1 MNNIMREEW
10 GKKGLN
16 ITDNVLTTYV
26 NGVDGIMAGGVTT
39 YDAMLWYV
47 VKQLPNYKEDP
58 VIVYA
63 MREACH
69 HNLYSIANSNGMN
82 GMGPDTTIKRVELKV
97 FSTMKIGIVVF
108 GILFTFATTMWVSG
122 ARKFKVTQ
130 EYKDY
135 KEFKA
140 ELRAKKKAERKAAK

>member
-1 MNNIMREEW
+1 MREEW
-10 GKKGLN
+10 GKVGLN

-47 VKQLPNYKEDP
+47 VKQLPEYKNDP
-58 VIVYA
+58 VIVNA

-82 GMGPDTTIKRVELKV
+82 GMGPDTTIKVTELKV
-97 FSTMKIGIVVF
+97 ISSLRLGVIVF
-108 GILFTFATTMWVSG
+108 GLLFIFATVMWVLG
-122 ARKFKVTQ
+122 LRKFKATK
-130 EYKDY
+130 EYKEY
-135 KEFKA
+135 KEFLAVIK
-140 ELRAKKKAERKAAK
+140 AKKKAAK